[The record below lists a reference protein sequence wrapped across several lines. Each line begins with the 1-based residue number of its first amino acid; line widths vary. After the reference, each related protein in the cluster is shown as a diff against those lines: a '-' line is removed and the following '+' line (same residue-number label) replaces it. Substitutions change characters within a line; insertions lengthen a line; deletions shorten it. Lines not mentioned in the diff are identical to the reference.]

1 MSPRRT
7 LGTTLLLLA
16 AALPAR
22 GQGIIIPDC
31 RDCRTP
37 WVPPG
42 GRLALPV
49 ESVDIQTTIEGQVAT
64 THVTQVFRN
73 ETGVTLEGTYLF
85 PIPRGASVSD
95 FAIWDG
101 DRRLAGE
108 VRPREEARRIYDGI
122 VRRRRDPGLLEY
134 AGEELFQASIFP
146 INPRSTKK
154 LELTYTQ
161 VLRAEGGTVAYRY
174 PLGVGRNASPVERL
188 TGTVE
193 IRGRQAL
200 RTIYSPSHSVDVRR
214 SDAER
219 RARVTF
225 ESARGAERRDFQ
237 LFYSPSA
244 SEVGMSLFTY
254 REPGKDGYYLL
265 LISPPNE
272 TTAREYAAKDV
283 VFVLDVSGSMQDE
296 GKIDKARRALQYGI
310 RGLGAADRF
319 NVIAFSGD
327 TRLMESGLVRAD
339 EAGRRRGAEWV
350 GALRPA
356 GGTNINDAL
365 VEAMGQ
371 FPRDAARPRM
381 LVFLTDGLPTVGD
394 TAVDRIM
401 ENTRRA
407 RRDGVRLFTFG
418 VGYDVNTRLLD
429 RVAAENGG
437 TADYVDPR
445 EDLEQKVS
453 LFFDKVNH
461 PVLANVRVDMGAVRS
476 DLTYPRA
483 LPDLFRGT
491 QLAIVGRYRNATEL
505 RDVTVR
511 LSGTASPLHTYSYPG
526 QRFPLRAEE
535 NDWLPRLWATRRVGW
550 LMEQIRSNG
559 ESREVRDEIVE
570 LGTRH
575 GIVTPYTSF
584 LALEPGAERA
594 QANLQDVVVTGQG
607 VVRRDRAPQPVT
619 AGARGVR
626 VAPGSADD
634 FSGTGK
640 AGGVAAES
648 PPPPAPMAVTGQA
661 AVQQSRAAREMQD
674 ATTVSGAYNGNAA
687 SVQRVGDKTFYLRE
701 GVWTDAEITA
711 ATRLPETAVTFG
723 SDEYFALLR
732 QTPAL
737 ARFFAL
743 GQQVAVVLD
752 GRLYRV
758 REASH

>member
-1 MSPRRT
+1 MHPKRLLCT
-7 LGTTLLLLA
+7 ALLGLSA
-16 AALPAR
+16 AVPAR
-22 GQGIIIPDC
+22 AQGIIVPDC

-37 WVPPG
+37 WIPPN
-42 GRLALPV
+42 GRSGLPV
-49 ESVDIQTTIEGQVAT
+49 QSVDIQTTIEGQVAT

-85 PIPRGASVSD
+85 PIPRGATVSD

-146 INPRSTKK
+146 INPNSTKK

-161 VLRAEGGTVAYRY
+161 VLRAEGGTVGYRY

-188 TGTVE
+188 TGAVE
-193 IRGRQAL
+193 IRGREPL
-200 RTIYSPSHSVDVRR
+200 RTVYSPSHAVDVRR
-214 SDAER
+214 SDGER
-219 RARVTF
+219 RVRVTF
-225 ESARGAERRDFQ
+225 ETARGAERRDFQ
-237 LFYSPSA
+237 LFYAPSA
-244 SEVGMSLFTY
+244 AEVGMSLFTY

-272 TTAREYAAKDV
+272 STAREYAAKDV

-310 RGLGAADRF
+310 RGLNPADRF

-327 TRLMESGLVRAD
+327 TRLMESGLVTAS
-339 EAGRRRGAEWV
+339 EAGRRRGVEWV

-407 RRDGVRLFTFG
+407 RREGVRLFTFG

-461 PVLANVRVDMGAVRS
+461 PVLSNVRVDMGAVRT
-476 DLTYPRA
+476 DLTYPRN

-491 QLAIVGRYRNATEL
+491 QLAIVGRYRNQQDV

-511 LSGTASPLHTYSYPG
+511 LSGTASPAHVYSYPG

-550 LMEQIRSNG
+550 LMEQVRSNG
-559 ESREVRDEIVE
+559 ESRELRDEIVE
-570 LGTRH
+570 LGTRY

-584 LALEPGAERA
+584 LALEPGARDMDRPVA
-594 QANLQDVVVTGQG
+594 LQGLSVQPGVRRDRTPASAGGRDVNAVPPPPSVLPPPPPPSAVVVTG
-607 VVRRDRAPQPVT
+607 
-619 AGARGVR
+619 
-626 VAPGSADD
+626 
-634 FSGTGK
+634 
-640 AGGVAAES
+640 AE
-648 PPPPAPMAVTGQA
+648 
-661 AVQQSRAAREMQD
+661 AVQQSRSAREMQD
-674 ATTVSGAYNGNAA
+674 ATTVSGAYNGGDAA
-687 SVQRVGDKTFYLRE
+687 SVQRVGDRTFYLRE
-701 GVWTDAEITA
+701 GVWTDSEIRA
-711 ATRLPETAVTFG
+711 DSRLPETAVTFG
-723 SDEYFALLR
+723 SDEYYALLTR
-732 QTPAL
+732 VPAL
-737 ARFFAL
+737 ARYFAL
-743 GQQVAVVLD
+743 GEQVAVIVD
-752 GRLYRV
+752 GRIYRV
-758 REASH
+758 RAASH

>member
-1 MSPRRT
+1 MRT
-7 LGTTLLLLA
+7 STLLSAALLVLA
-16 AALPAR
+16 ATSAA
-22 GQGIIIPDC
+22 GAQGIVIPDC
-31 RDCRTP
+31 RRCPQP
-37 WVPPG
+37 WVPPRTG
-42 GRLALPV
+42 LPV
-49 ESVDIQTTIEGQVAT
+49 ESVNIETTIEGQVAT

-73 ETGVTLEGTYLF
+73 ETGATLEGTYLF
-85 PIPRGASVSD
+85 PIPRGASVSE

-108 VRPREEARRIYDGI
+108 VRPRDEARRIYDGI

-161 VLRAEGGTVAYRY
+161 VLRAEGGTVGYRY

-193 IRGRQAL
+193 IRGREPM
-200 RTIYSPSHSVDVRR
+200 RTVYSPSHAVSVRR
-214 SDAER
+214 SDGER
-219 RARVTF
+219 RVRVSF
-225 ESARGAERRDFQ
+225 ESGRANERRDFQ
-237 LFYSPSA
+237 LFYAPDA
-244 SEVGMSLFTY
+244 REVGMSLFTY

-265 LISPPNE
+265 LISPPTE
-272 TTAREYAAKDV
+272 ATAREYAAKDV
-283 VFVLDVSGSMQDE
+283 VFVLDISGSMQDE

-350 GALRPA
+350 GALRPS

-365 VEAMGQ
+365 VEAMAQ
-371 FPRDAARPRM
+371 FPRESARPRM

-394 TAVDRIM
+394 TAVSRIM

-461 PVLANVRVDMGAVRS
+461 PVLSNVRVDLGAVRT

-491 QLAIVGRYRNATEL
+491 QLAVVGRYRNSSDL
-505 RDVTVR
+505 RNVAIR
-511 LSGTASPLHTYSYPG
+511 LSGTASPAHVYTYPG
-526 QRFPLRAEE
+526 QSFPLRAEQHE
-535 NDWLPRLWATRRVGW
+535 WLPRLWATRRVGW

-559 ESREVRDEIVE
+559 EQKELTDEVVE
-570 LGTRH
+570 LGTRY

-584 LALEPGAERA
+584 LALEPGAQVEEGRPVIRGVRVQPGRVRGNA
-594 QANLQDVVVTGQG
+594 PPSPADMSGVGAASAPPAPVVVTG
-607 VVRRDRAPQPVT
+607 RDA
-619 AGARGVR
+619 
-626 VAPGSADD
+626 VA
-634 FSGTGK
+634 
-640 AGGVAAES
+640 
-648 PPPPAPMAVTGQA
+648 
-661 AVQQSRAAREMQD
+661 QSRSSRVMQD
-674 ATTVSGAYNGNAA
+674 ALTLEATTAGGPANA
-687 SVQRVGDKTFYLRE
+687 QRVGEKTFYLLE
-701 GVWTDAEITA
+701 GVWTDAEIRA
-711 ATRLPETAVTFG
+711 DARLPETTVTFG
-723 SDEYFALLR
+723 SDEYYALLGR
-732 QTPAL
+732 VPAL
-737 ARFFAL
+737 GRYFAL
-743 GQQVAVVLD
+743 GERVAVVVD
-752 GRLYRV
+752 GRVYRV
-758 REASH
+758 RAAGPTAGHSH

>member
-1 MSPRRT
+1 MRT
-7 LGTTLLLLA
+7 STLFPAALLLLA
-16 AALPAR
+16 ATLPA
-22 GQGIIIPDC
+22 GAQGIVIPDC

-37 WVPPG
+37 WVPPRG
-42 GRLALPV
+42 SVGLPV

-85 PIPRGASVSD
+85 PIPRGASVSE

-193 IRGRQAL
+193 IRGREAV
-200 RTIYSPSHSVDVRR
+200 RTVYSPSHAVDVRR
-214 SDAER
+214 SDGER
-219 RARVTF
+219 RVRVTF
-225 ESARGAERRDFQ
+225 ESARAAERRDFQ
-237 LFYSPSA
+237 LFYAPSA
-244 SEVGMSLFTY
+244 AEVGMSLFTY

-272 TTAREYAAKDV
+272 STAREYAAKDV

-310 RGLGAADRF
+310 RGLNPGDRF

-327 TRLMESGLVRAD
+327 TRLMENGLVRAD
-339 EAGRRRGAEWV
+339 EAGRRRGADWV

-394 TAVDRIM
+394 TAVSRIM

-407 RRDGVRLFTFG
+407 RREGVRLFTFG

-461 PVLANVRVDMGAVRS
+461 PVLSNVRVDLGAVRT

-491 QLAIVGRYRNATEL
+491 QLAVVGRYRNSADV
-505 RDVTVR
+505 RDVAIR
-511 LSGTASPLHTYSYPG
+511 LSGTASPTHVYTYPG
-526 QRFPLRAEE
+526 QRFPLRAEQ

-559 ESREVRDEIVE
+559 EQKELTDEVVE
-570 LGTRH
+570 LGTRY

-584 LALEPGAERA
+584 LALEPGAQPSDGVA
-594 QANLQDVVVTGQG
+594 QG
-607 VVRRDRAPQPVT
+607 VVNGQAQDVRRRSV
-619 AGARGVR
+619 AGTRGVR
-626 VAPGSADD
+626 VQP
-634 FSGTGK
+634 
-640 AGGVAAES
+640 AA
-648 PPPPAPMAVTGQA
+648 PPPPAPEPMPLESIVVTGA
-661 AVQQSRAAREMQD
+661 GAVAQSRSSREMQD
-674 ATTVSGAYNGNAA
+674 AVTLDGKTTANA
-687 SVQRVGDKTFYLRE
+687 QRVGDRTFYLRD
-701 GVWTDAEITA
+701 GVWTDAEIRTG
-711 ATRLPETAVTFG
+711 TRLPETVVTFG
-723 SDEYFALLR
+723 SDEYYALLGR
-732 QTPAL
+732 VPAL
-737 ARFFAL
+737 GRYFAL
-743 GQQVAVVLD
+743 GEQVAVVLD

-758 REASH
+758 RAASH